1 MAMNAVPLVLCM
13 LEYIAFYIYTQ
24 TVLKILK
31 SGGGKYRKASRIH
44 TLKILQNTEV

>member
-24 TVLKILK
+24 TVLKIL
-31 SGGGKYRKASRIH
+31 RVEEE
-44 TLKILQNTEV
+44 NTEKQAEFIL